1 MQQTLAPYL
10 SFNGNCQTAMQHYQY
25 CLGGTLQLQTIA
37 DSPLARELPDSMQ
50 AFILTAILQHQQL
63 VLMGTDLVEG
73 NCLGVRTPVSLYL
86 LLQDEAELR
95 KSFARLAEGGLITQ
109 PLKHNHAGQLSGELT
124 DRFGYHWMLAGPPAQ
139 LS

>member
-1 MQQTLAPYL
+1 
-10 SFNGNCQTAMQHYQY
+10 MQHYQY

-50 AFILTAILQHQQL
+50 AFILTAILRHQQL
-63 VLMGTDLVEG
+63 VLMGTDLVEA
-73 NCLGVRTPVSLYL
+73 NSLGARTPVSLYL

-109 PLKHNHAGQLSGELT
+109 PLKHNHEGQLSGELT

-139 LS
+139 FS

>member
-1 MQQTLAPYL
+1 
-10 SFNGNCQTAMQHYQY
+10 MQHYQY

-73 NCLGVRTPVSLYL
+73 NCLGARTPVSLYL

-95 KSFARLAEGGLITQ
+95 KSFARLAEGGLVTQ
-109 PLKHNHAGQLSGELT
+109 SLKRNHAGQLSGELT